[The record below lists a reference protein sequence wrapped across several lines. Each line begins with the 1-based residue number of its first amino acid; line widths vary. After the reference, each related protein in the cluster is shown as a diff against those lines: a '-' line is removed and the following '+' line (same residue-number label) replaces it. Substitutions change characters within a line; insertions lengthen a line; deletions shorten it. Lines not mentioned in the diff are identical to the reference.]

1 MPWQSFPHQLTVAGI
16 PKAIVTVRPQ
26 PRRPRA
32 GWAQCDPLVL
42 RRVHP
47 WWWVGPLTR
56 EEEFRAAPRIIDPL
70 QDPVWCE
77 GFVHTRFGAFQVSPD
92 AFASA
97 VEYRGPIS
105 PSEIRCIDGTE
116 PRVAHRLRPGWRSTR
131 MTLSVNSGGKEV

>member
-1 MPWQSFPHQLTVAGI
+1 MPWQSFPRHLTVAGI

-26 PRRPRA
+26 PRRPHA

-42 RRVHP
+42 RRVHL

-56 EEEFRAAPRIIDPL
+56 EEEFRAAPPIIDPL

-77 GFVHTRFGAFQVSPD
+77 GFVHTRFGVFQVSPD

-97 VEYRGPIS
+97 VESGVQS
-105 PSEIRCIDGTE
+105 
-116 PRVAHRLRPGWRSTR
+116 AHRKYGALMAPIPGSPTVCGRVR
-131 MTLSVNSGGKEV
+131 VPLG